1 MPIYE
6 YRCEDCSNE
15 FEELVGISEPP
26 PECPNCNS
34 SRVNRLLSTPS
45 FSLKGDGWYSDHYG
59 LKEDTVSEK
68 STSGSSDTQATEST
82 TKGED

>member
-6 YRCEDCSNE
+6 YRCPNCSHE

-26 PECPNCNS
+26 PECPACGGKE
-34 SRVNRLLSTPS
+34 VTRLLSTPS

-59 LKEDTVSEK
+59 LKGSQETGASTENSTDAK
-68 STSGSSDTQATEST
+68 SSSGDE
-82 TKGED
+82 E